1 MRGAIHFPASHSGVG
16 LVVTGTTV
24 AGSSAAAGAVP
35 VALGAGARNTSG
47 GRVAD
52 DDSSAHVAPS
62 GDGSIACAPGAV
74 VSRVRGPP
82 STGSAYTW
90 RSPASA
96 SVDTMRN
103 RVPSG
108 VSCASV
114 ISQAPLVSCRGAAS
128 SAARSAT

>member
-24 AGSSAAAGAVP
+24 AGSSAPP
-35 VALGAGARNTSG
+35 VAAPAGLGAGARNTSG

-52 DDSSAHVAPS
+52 DDNRAHVAPS
-62 GDGSIACAPGAV
+62 GDGSSACAPGDV

-96 SVDTMRN
+96 SVDAIRN
-103 RVPSG
+103 RLP
-108 VSCASV
+108 
-114 ISQAPLVSCRGAAS
+114 
-128 SAARSAT
+128 